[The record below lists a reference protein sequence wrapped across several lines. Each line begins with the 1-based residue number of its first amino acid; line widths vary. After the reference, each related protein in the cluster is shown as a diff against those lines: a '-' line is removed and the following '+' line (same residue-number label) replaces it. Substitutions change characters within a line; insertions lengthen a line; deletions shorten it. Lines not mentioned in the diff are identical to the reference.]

1 MIFNYC
7 ILSLDKVVG
16 KIKLK
21 LERIYTKPADLNGY
35 RILVDRLWP
44 RGISKIR
51 AALDNWEKSIAPSTE
66 LRKWFNH
73 VPDRF
78 PEFKTKYL
86 AELAQNPST
95 KEFVNLV
102 AEKLKKQNV
111 ILLYGAKDQKHNQA
125 IIIYNYL
132 LQQPAI
138 KAELD

>member
-86 AELAQNPST
+86 AELEQNPST

-111 ILLYGAKDQKHNQA
+111 ILLYGAKDQKHNQS

>member
-73 VPDRF
+73 VPDCF

-86 AELAQNPST
+86 AELEQNPST

>member
-86 AELAQNPST
+86 AELEQNPST